1 MEGIMMQN
9 SVLIRGL
16 SEHVL
21 EVLDAEAKRNN
32 LSRNSLLQIIIETFS
47 KNVELVEAT
56 DILSEPLEDVTKHL
70 NKLTQV
76 VTDSNRAVSYDIAA
90 LTNAISEFNLVMSR
104 ALHELNK

>member
-1 MEGIMMQN
+1 MMQN

-21 EVLDAEAKRNN
+21 EVLDAEAKRNKI
-32 LSRNSLLQIIIETFS
+32 SRNSLLQIIIETFS

-56 DILSEPLEDVTKHL
+56 DILNEPLEDVTKHL

-90 LTNAISEFNLVMSR
+90 LTNAISESNLVMSR